1 MSNLVFILNKDNS
14 DNYLDWINLKSSKYK
29 VIFIEE
35 ENKNKWKTVS
45 DLLSNY
51 RFKLFRND
59 FPCFINSDINSTD
72 KDLCEFLD
80 VFENKNLNFA
90 SPSIEGSE
98 DFFSSKNCF
107 LRNVNYVPNVFFAF
121 SKNAIS
127 LFRKKK
133 VLSFNESGSGI
144 DWALPSILKNEGVA
158 ILDSVKINYNFE
170 QQEKKIKDFVDV
182 YTTFNLESFY
192 YTEFSRVENKE
203 EIDVE
208 SFTNSF
214 EKLNSADFNRP
225 HRRQNGCVPIKSYL
239 VSQRLMNASGSA
251 PLR

>member
-80 VFENKNLNFA
+80 VFENFDSYKAPPVPLL
-90 SPSIEGSE
+90 E
-98 DFFSSKNCF
+98 
-107 LRNVNYVPNVFFAF
+107 RNHHPIMIYA
-121 SKNAIS
+121 A
-127 LFRKKK
+127 
-133 VLSFNESGSGI
+133 LSN
-144 DWALPSILKNEGVA
+144 
-158 ILDSVKINYNFE
+158 
-170 QQEKKIKDFVDV
+170 
-182 YTTFNLESFY
+182 
-192 YTEFSRVENKE
+192 
-203 EIDVE
+203 
-208 SFTNSF
+208 
-214 EKLNSADFNRP
+214 
-225 HRRQNGCVPIKSYL
+225 
-239 VSQRLMNASGSA
+239 
-251 PLR
+251 